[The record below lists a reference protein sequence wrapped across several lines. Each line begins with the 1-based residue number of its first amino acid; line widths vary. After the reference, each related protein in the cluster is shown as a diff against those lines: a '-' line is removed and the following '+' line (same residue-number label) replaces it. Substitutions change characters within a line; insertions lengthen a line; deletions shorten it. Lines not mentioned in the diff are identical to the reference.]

1 VFVPRIP
8 LPLFAWMTLCL
19 LCACQANAQG
29 QPSLSL
35 MPLPS
40 SYEFG
45 TGHLTIDPSFTVA
58 LSGYREARLD
68 RAVDRFLR
76 NLARQTGLP
85 LNVKY
90 ARTGDASKATL
101 AIHTSH
107 ASKAIQ
113 EPGEDES
120 YVLEVTTSGAQ
131 LAAANPLGILHGL
144 ETFLQLV
151 AITPGGFAAPAI
163 TIQDRPR
170 FPWRGLMIDAARHF
184 IPIDVLKRNLDG
196 MSAVKMNVFHWHLS
210 DNQGFRVES
219 KRFPR
224 LQGFGSDG
232 LYYTRDEIRDLIAYA
247 RDRGIRVVPEFDM
260 PGHSTAWFAGYPE
273 LASGP
278 GPYEIERRWGVFD
291 PAMDPTRESTYQ
303 FLDAFIAEMA
313 QLFPDRYFHIGG
325 DAVNGKQWDANP
337 RMREFIRLHDLKDD
351 QGLQAYFNKRIQRI
365 VTRRGKIMIGWD
377 EILHPDV
384 PKNVLVQSW
393 RGQQSLATAAQAG
406 HRGILSSGYYL
417 DLIWPAE
424 RHYAVDPMTGAA
436 ANLGPQ
442 EQARILGGEAC
453 MWAEHVSPETMDSR
467 IWPRN
472 AAIAERLWSPAE
484 VRDPASMYARLEEI
498 SRRLDWLGLTHNS
511 NYVPMLERL
520 TGSGNIAPL
529 RTLADVVEPVQG
541 YQRSALA
548 TTEPTSATP
557 LNRLIDAARPESMAA
572 RRFAEQ
578 VDQFLAGQHREEDS
592 AARLRAQLALWRDN
606 DSKLQPLIGR
616 SFLLEEVAP
625 LSQNLSTLGAA
636 GLAALDFIARGEKPS
651 EEWKAQQAAVI
662 EEARK
667 PKAQL
672 LLTVAPAVTKLV
684 EAASFQKP
692 SPE

>member
-498 SRRLDWLGLTHNS
+498 SRRLD
-511 NYVPMLERL
+511 
-520 TGSGNIAPL
+520 
-529 RTLADVVEPVQG
+529 
-541 YQRSALA
+541 
-548 TTEPTSATP
+548 
-557 LNRLIDAARPESMAA
+557 
-572 RRFAEQ
+572 
-578 VDQFLAGQHREEDS
+578 
-592 AARLRAQLALWRDN
+592 
-606 DSKLQPLIGR
+606 
-616 SFLLEEVAP
+616 
-625 LSQNLSTLGAA
+625 
-636 GLAALDFIARGEKPS
+636 
-651 EEWKAQQAAVI
+651 
-662 EEARK
+662 
-667 PKAQL
+667 
-672 LLTVAPAVTKLV
+672 
-684 EAASFQKP
+684 
-692 SPE
+692 